1 MHADN
6 HSRYMKL
13 EQFRKLAREARSCQK
28 CEAMCERVAVLSEL
42 NGNLDPKIMFVAEA
56 PGRQGGDRTRKP
68 FSGDKSGENFQE
80 LLNSISLRRE
90 EIFITNTVLC
100 NPRKP
105 SGANRRPSKREM
117 KNCAEY
123 LKRTIEIINPNII
136 ATLGA
141 VALEGL
147 QAIEYHQFTL
157 KREVARVLEWNRRLL
172 IPLYHPSPQVIA
184 SHRRMR
190 EQLADFQILKKAI
203 EKYMQPTGIK

>member
-1 MHADN
+1 
-6 HSRYMKL
+6 MK
-13 EQFRKLAREARSCQK
+13 EKQFQKLAREAQSCRE
-28 CEAMCERVAVLSEL
+28 CEAMCGRVAVLSEL
-42 NGNLDPKIMFVAEA
+42 NGNINPKVMFIAEA

-68 FSGDKSGENFQE
+68 FSGDKSGANFQK
-80 LLNSISLRRE
+80 LLDSINLKRE

-105 SGANRRPSKREM
+105 SGANRKPSKREI

-123 LKRTIEIINPNII
+123 LKRTVEIINPKII

-147 QAIEYHQFTL
+147 RAIEYHQFTL
-157 KREVARVLEWNRRLL
+157 KREVATILKWNKRLL
-172 IPLYHPSPQVIA
+172 IPLYHPSPQVLA
-184 SHRRMR
+184 SHRREY

-203 EKYMQPTGIK
+203 EKSGQPSGIK